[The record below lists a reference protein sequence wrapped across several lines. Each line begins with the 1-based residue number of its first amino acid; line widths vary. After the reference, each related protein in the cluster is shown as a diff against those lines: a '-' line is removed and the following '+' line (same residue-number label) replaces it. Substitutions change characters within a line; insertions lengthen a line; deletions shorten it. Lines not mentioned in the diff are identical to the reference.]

1 MQPVS
6 SPRIFYPGRLAPG
19 TTVTIVGGAA
29 SHLARVL
36 RLHSGDT
43 VVLFAGDG
51 LEHTG
56 TIQDVRRHEVDV
68 LLHASSSP
76 DTESRLLITLVQA
89 LCRGA
94 RMDAVIQKAAELG
107 VSRILPV
114 YTERTGVRLHGERVH
129 QKTRHWRGV
138 AVSACEQCG
147 RVIVPEVL
155 APQRFARAVEAAA
168 VDSTRLLL
176 DPSARSGLSTIT
188 SVSPHITVLVG
199 PEGGF
204 TRPECELAQAAG
216 FQRVRLG
223 PRILRAET
231 APIAALSIIQNLHGD
246 LGGK

>member
-1 MQPVS
+1 MQTVS

-19 TTVTIVGGAA
+19 TTVTVVGGAA

-36 RLHSGDT
+36 RLDSGDT
-43 VVLFAGDG
+43 VVLFSGDG

-56 TIQDVRRHEVDV
+56 AIQGVRRHEVDV

-76 DTESRLLITLVQA
+76 DTESRLLITLIQA
-89 LCRGA
+89 LCRGP
-94 RMDAVIQKAAELG
+94 RMDTVIQKAVELG

-114 YTERTGVRLHGERVH
+114 YTERTGVRLHGERVN

-138 AVSACEQCG
+138 AVSACEQSG

-155 APQRFARAVEAAA
+155 APQRLASAVEAAP
-168 VDSTRLLL
+168 VDATRLLL

-188 SVSPHITVLVG
+188 SVSRHIAVLVG

-204 TRPECELAQAAG
+204 TGPECDLAQAAG

-223 PRILRAET
+223 PRILRTET
-231 APIAALSIIQNLHGD
+231 APIAALSIIQHLYGD
-246 LGGK
+246 LGSK